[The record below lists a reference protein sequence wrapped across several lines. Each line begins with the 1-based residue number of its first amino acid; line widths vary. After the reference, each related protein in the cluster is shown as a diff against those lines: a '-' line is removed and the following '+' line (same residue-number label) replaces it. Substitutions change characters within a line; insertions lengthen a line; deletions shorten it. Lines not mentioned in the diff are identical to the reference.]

1 MRSFVRFG
9 CKRTPLVKK
18 ETRELPRTDHHPGDA
33 SADALGLDLA
43 GSLVGLALGAGLEAT
58 VTKLGRGADPLERDL
73 FERGAR
79 RVGDERLAEGD
90 GALDDARA
98 RTLDH
103 DPVVLDDA
111 VADKATDGGDGLL
124 GDVKLGRGR
133 ALVVGLADAVDLLVD
148 LGTVVVTV
156 LTGTGDRVH
165 DGGRVPGTDTRDLA
179 ETLVGLA
186 RELLGA
192 PTVGDTL
199 EPVTLRDTDNVDV
212 LVLLKDGRDVDRL
225 FKVRLGKVD
234 LVGDRAAVDLDL
246 HQVRLLLREARL
258 ADLGVG
264 EDADDR
270 AVLGDAL
277 ELARDRRRLALLGVL
292 LGVLGERLLLGAVP
306 VLVEP
311 ALDLVREVLGPHG
324 RERAETARRLDVAD
338 DADNDHRRRLD
349 DRNSLDDLLLVHL
362 RARAVKVA
370 DNVGHAGLVAK
381 EGRQVNRRLGVVLGE
396 ALRLSAV
403 AGSPLTGE
411 EPEGTAT
418 GVLVLPVRHPDRAVW
433 RRDPPC

>member
-90 GALDDARA
+90 DALDDARA

-199 EPVTLRDTDNVDV
+199 ESVSLRDADDVDV
-212 LVLLKDGRDVDRL
+212 LVLLKDGRDVARL
-225 FKVRLGKVD
+225 LKVRLGELD
-234 LVGDRAAVDLDL
+234 LVHNRSAVDLDL
-246 HQVRLLLREARL
+246 HQVGLLLGEAGL

-264 EDADDR
+264 EDANDG
-270 AVLGDAL
+270 AVLGDTL
-277 ELARDRRRLALLGVL
+277 ELAGDRRSRTLLGVL
-292 LGVLGERLLLGAVP
+292 LGVLGKGLLLGPVP
-306 VLVEP
+306 VLVE
-311 ALDLVREVLGPHG
+311 ATLDLVREVLGPDG
-324 RERAETARRLDVAD
+324 RERAEAAGSLDVAD
-338 DADNDHRRRLD
+338 DTDDDHGRGLD
-349 DRNSLDDLLLVHL
+349 DGDGLDDLLLVHL
-362 RARAVKVA
+362 RSRAVEVT
-370 DNVGHAGLVAK
+370 DDVGHASLVTK
-381 EGRQVNRRLGVVLGE
+381 EGGEVNRRLGVVLGE
-396 ALRLSAV
+396 ALCLSAV
-403 AGSPLTGE
+403 AGSPLAGQ

-418 GVLVLPVRHPDRAVW
+418 GVLVLPVRHPDRAFGE
-433 RRDPPC
+433 RGPPM

>member
-79 RVGDERLAEGD
+79 RVGDGRLAEGD
-90 GALDDARA
+90 DALDDTGARS
-98 RTLDH
+98 LDH

-111 VADKATDGGDGLL
+111 VADKAADGGDALL
-124 GDVKLGRGR
+124 GRVKLGRAR
-133 ALVVGLADAVDLLVD
+133 ALVVALGDAVDLLVD

-156 LTGTGDRVH
+156 LTGTGDREH
-165 DGGRVPGTDTRDLA
+165 DGGRVPRSDTGDLA

-199 EPVTLRDTDNVDV
+199 ETVTLRNTDDVDV
-212 LVLLKDGRDVDRL
+212 LVLLKDGRDVDGL
-225 FKVRLGKVD
+225 FKVRLGEVD
-234 LVGDRAAVDLDL
+234 LVGDRATVDLDL
-246 HQVRLLLREARL
+246 HQVRLLLGETRL
-258 ADLGVG
+258 ADLGVR
-264 EDADDR
+264 EDTDDR

-277 ELARDRRRLALLGVL
+277 ELAGDRRRRALLGVL
-292 LGVLGERLLLGAVP
+292 LGILGERLLLRAVP

-324 RERAETARRLDVAD
+324 RERAEAARGLDVTD
-338 DADNDHRRRLD
+338 DTDDDHGRGLD
-349 DRNSLDDLLLVHL
+349 DGGSLDDLLLVHL
-362 RARAVKVA
+362 RTRAVKVA

-381 EGRQVNRRLGVVLGE
+381 EGRQVDRRLGVILGE

-403 AGSPLTGE
+403 AGGPLARE

-418 GVLVLPVRHPDRAVW
+418 RVLVLPVRHPVW
-433 RRDPPC
+433 RGDRPPC